1 MKNFVIRKKRIT
13 GLLLAA
19 AVAVTAMGCGT
30 KADEAPAS
38 SGESTGQEAQAPA
51 AESGSQENASGASGE
66 RVPIRWLTTGDAAAE
81 VIKDGDRIIE
91 EINNRLGID
100 LTVEI
105 VPEGNTE
112 KVNVAMAS
120 GDFPD
125 VVTGDY
131 GTSATQQWIDDGMV
145 IALNDYMD
153 ANPDMKAWLESYD
166 WSAINGSYFGIP
178 FITQYNAANALIIMR
193 QDWLDNLGM
202 SYPETLDDMKAVL
215 EAFTFDDPDGNG
227 QNDTYGYSAEKISSA
242 NSTPFD
248 WVFFGNGL
256 KYADYALDANDNVIP
271 WFEDP
276 SFIPSM
282 EYIKGLW
289 DSGVIDPELMLNDTP
304 KKEEKFYQGKIGA
317 MPGAL
322 FRHVT
327 RHENSLRELNPDASI
342 AYGHAPK
349 GPDGSYGM
357 NKQGKGGK
365 MTCITTACKNPAKA
379 AEFMNFMVS
388 EEGNNLLRLGI
399 EGIHYT
405 KNGDEIVFNEEE
417 RAKDAFS
424 PDGWAHALAWGSFYW
439 PLESNYIPPTDPNRD
454 RVQETVELATDSQ
467 VKNLINTRTATEI
480 EKASVVDD
488 VFVQYFNDMLQGKI
502 GIEEGAQKLSED
514 WRSQGGEEIL
524 EAVNA
529 VYHAK

>member
-1 MKNFVIRKKRIT
+1 MKKKKLIS
-13 GLLLAA
+13 LLLAA
-19 AVAVTAMGCGT
+19 TLAVSVFAGCGA
-30 KADEAPAS
+30 KEESPANGGGEAQTQNQSAS
-38 SGESTGQEAQAPA
+38 SGKEES
-51 AESGSQENASGASGE
+51 ASGAAQSGE
-66 RVPIRWLTTGDAAAE
+66 RVPIRWLTTGDTAAE
-81 VIKDGDRIIE
+81 VIKDDDRIIE

-125 VVTGDY
+125 IVTGAY
-131 GTSATQQWIDDGMV
+131 GTSATQQWIDYGMV
-145 IALNDYMD
+145 IELNSYMD
-153 ANPDMKAWLESYD
+153 ANASLKERLETYE
-166 WSAINGSYFGIP
+166 WSAVEGKYYGVP
-178 FITQYNAANALIIMR
+178 FITQYNASNAMIIMR
-193 QDWLDNLGM
+193 QDWLDHLGL

-227 QNDTYGYSAEKISSA
+227 QNDTYGFTSDKISSA

-248 WVFFGNGL
+248 WVFFANGL
-256 KYADYALDANDNVIP
+256 KYADYALDADDNVIP

-282 EYIKGLW
+282 EYIKELW
-289 DSGVIDPELMLNDTP
+289 DSGVIDPELMLNDTA
-304 KKEEKFYQGKIGA
+304 KKEEKFYQGKVGAFIGTVY
-317 MPGAL
+317 
-322 FRHVT
+322 RHVT
-327 RHENSLRELNPDASI
+327 RHESSLRELNPDGAI

-349 GPDGSYGM
+349 GESGSYGLS
-357 NKQGKGGK
+357 KQGKGGM
-365 MTCITTACKNPAKA
+365 MTCITAACKNPDKA
-379 AEFMNFMVS
+379 AAFLDLMVS
-388 EEGNNLLRLGI
+388 EDGNNLLRLGI

-405 KNGDEIVFNEEE
+405 MNGDEIVFNEEE

-424 PDGWAHALAWGSFYW
+424 PNGWAHALAWGSFFW
-439 PLESNYIPPTDPNRD
+439 PLESNYIPPTDPD
-454 RVQETVELATDSQ
+454 RERMQESVVTATDSQ
-467 VKNLINTRTATEI
+467 VKNLINSKTATEI

-488 VFVQYFNDMLQGKI
+488 VFVQYFNDMLQGNI
-502 GIEEGAQKLSED
+502 SIEEGAQKLSED

>member
-1 MKNFVIRKKRIT
+1 MKKKR
-13 GLLLAA
+13 LLSLFLATA
-19 AVAVTAMGCGT
+19 LAVSVFAGCGSKEET
-30 KADEAPAS
+30 PSQSGGETTAQDQSAS
-38 SGESTGQEAQAPA
+38 SDSEEGGSSADAGGA
-51 AESGSQENASGASGE
+51 AASGE
-66 RVPIRWLTTGDAAAE
+66 RVPIRWLTTGDTAAE
-81 VIKDGDRIIE
+81 VIKDDDRIIE

-125 VVTGDY
+125 IVTGAY

-145 IALNDYMD
+145 VELNSYMD
-153 ANPDMKAWLESYD
+153 ANPSLKERLESYE
-166 WSAINGSYFGIP
+166 WSAIDGKYFGVP
-178 FITQYNAANALIIMR
+178 FITQYNASNAMIIMR
-193 QDWLDNLGM
+193 QDWLDNLGL
-202 SYPETLDDMKAVL
+202 SYPETLDDMTAVL
-215 EAFTFDDPDGNG
+215 KAFTFDDPDGNG
-227 QNDTYGYSAEKISSA
+227 QNDTYGFTSDKISSA
-242 NSTPFD
+242 SSTPFD
-248 WVFFGNGL
+248 WVFFANGL
-256 KYADYALDANDNVIP
+256 KYADYALDENDNVIP

-282 EYIKGLW
+282 NYIKELW
-289 DSGVIDPELMLNDTP
+289 DSGVVDPELMLNDTA
-304 KKEEKFYQGKIGA
+304 KKEEKFYQGKVGAFIGT
-317 MPGAL
+317 
-322 FRHVT
+322 VY
-327 RHENSLRELNPDASI
+327 SI
-342 AYGHAPK
+342 TA
-349 GPDGSYGM
+349 
-357 NKQGKGGK
+357 
-365 MTCITTACKNPAKA
+365 ACKNPEKA
-379 AEFMNFMVS
+379 AAFLDLMVS
-388 EEGNNLLRLGI
+388 EDGNNLLRLGI

-405 KNGDEIVFNEEE
+405 MNGDEIVFNEEE

-424 PDGWAHALAWGSFYW
+424 PNGWAHALAWGSFYW
-439 PLESNYIPPTDPNRD
+439 PLESNYIPPTDPD
-454 RVQETVELATDSQ
+454 RERMQESVVIATDSQ
-467 VKNLINTRTATEI
+467 VKNLINSRTATEI

>member
-1 MKNFVIRKKRIT
+1 MKKKKIT
-13 GLLLAA
+13 CLFLAA
-19 AVAVTAMGCGT
+19 MLAASLVGCGT
-30 KADEAPAS
+30 KAGTVPGQKGEASGDNGSGEAPD
-38 SGESTGQEAQAPA
+38 GKDNTG
-51 AESGSQENASGASGE
+51 SGE
-66 RVPIRWLTTGDAAAE
+66 RTPLRWLTTGDAAAQ
-81 VIKDGDRIIE
+81 VIKGDDRIIE
-91 EINNRLGID
+91 EINNRLGIE

-145 IALNDYMD
+145 IALNGYMD
-153 ANPDMKAWLESYD
+153 ANKDMEAWLEQYG
-166 WSAINGSYFGIP
+166 WSAINGNFYGIP
-178 FITQYNAANALIIMR
+178 FITQYDAANTLIVMR
-193 QDWLDNLGM
+193 QDWLDHLGM
-202 SYPETLDDMKAVL
+202 AYPETLEDMKAVL
-215 EAFTFDDPDGNG
+215 EAFTFGDPDGNG
-227 QNDTYGYSAEKISSA
+227 QDDTYGYSAEKISSA
-242 NSTPFD
+242 NATPFD

-256 KYADYALDANDNVIP
+256 EYADYALDAQGHVIP

-289 DSGVIDPELMLNDTP
+289 DSGVIDPEMMLNDAP
-304 KKEEKFYQGKIGA
+304 KKEEKFYQGKVGA
-317 MPGAL
+317 IPATL
-322 FRHVT
+322 FRHVS
-327 RHENSLRELNPDASI
+327 RHESTLRELNPDASI
-342 AYGHAPK
+342 VYGHAPK
-349 GPDGSYGM
+349 GAGGTYGLS
-357 NKQGKGGK
+357 KQGKGGK
-365 MTCITTACKNPAKA
+365 ITCITAGCKNPGKA

-388 EEGNNLLRLGI
+388 AEGNGLLRLGI

-405 KNGDEIVFNEEE
+405 KEGEQIVFNEQE

-439 PLESNYIPPTDPNRD
+439 PLESNYIPATDPNRD
-454 RVQETVELATDSQ
+454 RVQESVALATDSQ
-467 VKNLINTRTATEI
+467 VKNLVNSRTAAEI

-488 VFVQYFNDMLQGKI
+488 VFVQYFNDMIQGKI
-502 GIEEGAQKLSED
+502 SIEEGTKKLSED
-514 WRSQGGEEIL
+514 WRSQGGDEIL

-529 VYHAK
+529 IYQAK

>member
-1 MKNFVIRKKRIT
+1 MKKKKMLS
-13 GLLLAA
+13 LLLAA
-19 AVAVTAMGCGT
+19 ALTASVVGCGSG
-30 KADEAPAS
+30 KDSAPAQDSGSAATQESS
-38 SGESTGQEAQAPA
+38 SGSDGSSA
-51 AESGSQENASGASGE
+51 AADTSSGE
-66 RVPIRWLTTGDAAAE
+66 RVPLRWLTTGDTAAE
-81 VIKDGDRIIE
+81 VIKSDDRIVE

-125 VVTGDY
+125 IVTGGY

-145 IALNDYMD
+145 ISMNDYMD
-153 ANPDMKAWLESYD
+153 ANPSLKERLETYE
-166 WSAINGSYFGIP
+166 WSAIDGSYYGIP
-178 FITQYNAANALIIMR
+178 FITQYNASNALIIMR
-193 QDWLDNLGM
+193 QDWLDNLGL

-227 QNDTYGYSAEKISSA
+227 QNDTYGFTSDKISSA

-248 WVFFGNGL
+248 WVFFANGL
-256 KYADYALDANDNVIP
+256 KYADYALDENDNVIP

-276 SFIPSM
+276 AFIPSM

-289 DSGVIDPELMLNDTP
+289 DSGVVGPELMLNDSA
-304 KKEEKFYQGKIGA
+304 KKEEKFYQGKVGSFIGTVY
-317 MPGAL
+317 
-322 FRHVT
+322 RHVT
-327 RHENSLRELNPDASI
+327 RHENSLRELNPDGAI
-342 AYGHAPK
+342 AYGPAPK
-349 GPDGSYGM
+349 GESGTFGLS
-357 NKQGKGGK
+357 KQGKGGM
-365 MTCITTACKNPAKA
+365 MTCITAACKNPDKA
-379 AEFMNFMVS
+379 AAFLDLMVS

-405 KNGDEIVFNEEE
+405 MDGDEIVFNEEE

-439 PLESNYIPPTDPNRD
+439 PLESNYIPPTDPNRE
-454 RVQETVELATDSQ
+454 RMQKSVEIATGSQ
-467 VKNLINTRTATEI
+467 VKNLINSRTAIEI

-502 GIEEGAQKLSED
+502 GIEEGAQKLSAD

-529 VYHAK
+529 VYHGN

>member
-1 MKNFVIRKKRIT
+1 MKKKRLLS
-13 GLLLAA
+13 LLLAA
-19 AVAVTAMGCGT
+19 AFTFSAVGCGSGGQDSS
-30 KADEAPAS
+30 AGSSSGDAQAQGQDQSSGSDESAS
-38 SGESTGQEAQAPA
+38 SA
-51 AESGSQENASGASGE
+51 GASGE
-66 RVPIRWLTTGDAAAE
+66 RVPLRWLTTGDTAAE

-125 VVTGDY
+125 VVTGGY

-145 IALNDYMD
+145 IALNDYLD
-153 ANPDMKAWLESYD
+153 ASPNMKAWLDEYE
-166 WSAINGSYFGIP
+166 WSATEGQFFGIP
-178 FITQYNAANALIIMR
+178 FITQYNASNAMIIMR
-193 QDWLDNLGM
+193 QDWLDNLGL

-227 QNDTYGYSAEKISSA
+227 QNDTYGFTADKISSA
-242 NSTPFD
+242 SSTPFD
-248 WVFFGNGL
+248 WVFFANGL
-256 KYADYALDANDNVIP
+256 KYADYSLDENDNVIP

-282 EYIKGLW
+282 EYIKGLY
-289 DSGVIDPELMLNDTP
+289 DSGVIDPELMLNDSA
-304 KKEEKFYQGKIGA
+304 KKEEKFYQGKVGA
-317 MPGAL
+317 MIAAVY
-322 FRHVT
+322 RHVT
-327 RHENSLRELNPDASI
+327 RHENSLRELNPDGAI
-342 AYGHAPK
+342 TYGHAPK
-349 GPDGSYGM
+349 GADGSYGLS
-357 NKQGKGGK
+357 KQGKGGM
-365 MTCITTACKNPAKA
+365 MTCITAACKNPDKA
-379 AEFMNFMVS
+379 AAFLDFMVS

-405 KNGDEIVFNEEE
+405 MEGDEIVFNEEE

-424 PDGWAHALAWGSFYW
+424 PNGWAHALAWGSFYW
-439 PLESNYIPPTDPNRD
+439 PLESNYIPPTDPD
-454 RVQETVELATDSQ
+454 RERMQESVVTATDSQ

-502 GIEEGAQKLSED
+502 SIEEGAQKLSAD

-529 VYHAK
+529 VYHGN